1 MATPRVLILGH
12 AFIRRLGQFVD
23 HCRHLDRSML
33 SGAALFRWQGKGGRT
48 VDTIKNDLHVVESF
62 APHIIILQ
70 LWTNGLSRL
79 DLLMVGSAI
88 EDLVRSLHELVQG
101 SPAMC
106 HYCVC
111 QTLYRAR
118 TLHSMCVFE
127 R

>member
-1 MATPRVLILGH
+1 M
-12 AFIRRLGQFVD
+12 
-23 HCRHLDRSML
+23 
-33 SGAALFRWQGKGGRT
+33 
-48 VDTIKNDLHVVESF
+48 DTIKNDLHVVESF

-88 EDLVRSLHELVQG
+88 EDLVRSLHDSYKVHLLGVIIACAKPFIAAQ
-101 SPAMC
+101 
-106 HYCVC
+106 
-111 QTLYRAR
+111 